1 MQYNEVLM
9 GYLNETTQES
19 VGPMRLMLK
28 GGRGERREGER
39 KRETSCFTII
49 REIFEVNLIY
59 IW

>member
-1 MQYNEVLM
+1 M